1 MGMKNK
7 IRILMILNRYYPI
20 IGGAENQCRIL
31 MNNLKEYENIEI
43 FGVVTH
49 KYDNKLEKTTIVDD
63 IPIFR
68 LGLSGNTKLSV
79 LSFYLELIIFL
90 INNKN
95 KFDILHVHTIS
106 LTSFIV
112 VLFSNIFHKKSLQK
126 LTIADEIKD
135 IVNRKG
141 IKGKIFKSLVM
152 YGLNNGNIVALT
164 NEGLKEVLEYSS
176 NQDRLYK
183 INNGVDKSIF
193 YNDHQIKAKCI
204 YNFDSEYIYFGFV
217 GRLTRTKGILYLC
230 NEFINFMTI
239 NCNHKIKLV
248 IMGSGH
254 LQIDSVENE
263 LKILSEKYNFIILLN
278 SEHQPKNFYNAID
291 IYISN
296 SSKEGMPNT
305 VLEALSCEKPCVL
318 SNISSHIELFND
330 NNDSN
335 IMIFNNYKELYDIFL
350 NINSSLH
357 KSKLNNKYYISNV
370 ATSYKK
376 LYNELF

>member
-1 MGMKNK
+1 MKSK

-31 MNNLKEYENIEI
+31 MNNLKEYEDIEI
-43 FGVVTH
+43 FGVATH
-49 KYDNKLEKTTIVDD
+49 RYDNKLEKTTAVDD
-63 IPIFR
+63 IAIFR
-68 LGLSGNTKLSV
+68 LGLRGNTKLSI
-79 LSFYLELIIFL
+79 LSFYFELIIFL
-90 INNKN
+90 IRNKN
-95 KFDILHVHTIS
+95 KFDVLHVHTIS

-112 VLFSNIFHKKSLQK
+112 VLFSNIFYKKSLQK

-152 YGLNNGNIVALT
+152 YGLNNGNIVSLT
-164 NEGLKEVLEYSS
+164 NEGLREVLKYSS

-193 YNDHQIKAKCI
+193 YNDNQIKAKCI
-204 YNFDSEYIYFGFV
+204 YNFNSEYIYFGFV
-217 GRLTRTKGILYLC
+217 GRLTRTKGILDLC

-239 NCNHKIKLV
+239 NRNHKIKLV

-263 LKILSEKYNFIILLN
+263 LKVLSEKYDFIILLN

-291 IYISN
+291 VYISN

-318 SNISSHIELFND
+318 SNIPSHIELFSD
-330 NNDSN
+330 NSDSN
-335 IMIFNNYKELYDIFL
+335 IKIFNNYKELYDIFL

-357 KSKLNNKYYISNV
+357 KSKLNDKYYISNV
-370 ATSYKK
+370 GDSYKK